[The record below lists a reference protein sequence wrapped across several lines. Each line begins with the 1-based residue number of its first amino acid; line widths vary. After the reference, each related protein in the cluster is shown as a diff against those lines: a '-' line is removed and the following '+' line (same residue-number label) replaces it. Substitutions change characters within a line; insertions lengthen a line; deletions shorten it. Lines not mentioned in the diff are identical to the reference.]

1 MKSCTLWSWLIVL
14 MTAITVSCK
23 QEVKKGKYEFY
34 YYPKVNMYYDV
45 ADQQY
50 LYSLDSARTWT
61 IIPDTT
67 SQDTATLGNKEI
79 LYSDAKDIWKQN
91 ELHRQQFN
99 GTILHI
105 VSTDNEMA
113 GVQNE
118 VRERKVAV
126 KKPAV
131 QKPAEEKKKTKVGR
145 FLQKIFGK
153 KKDNQTQDQ

>member
-1 MKSCTLWSWLIVL
+1 MKSCTRWLWLCVL
-14 MTAITVSCK
+14 MAAVAVSCK

-61 IIPDTT
+61 FIADTT
-67 SQDTATLGNKEI
+67 TQDTATLGNKEI
-79 LYSDAKDIWKQN
+79 VYSDAKDIWKQN
-91 ELHRQQFN
+91 EEHRQQFN
-99 GTILHI
+99 GTIFHI
-105 VSTDNEMA
+105 VSPADEVTSA
-113 GVQNE
+113 QND

-126 KKPAV
+126 KKPVV

-153 KKDNQTQDQ
+153 KKDKQTQD